1 MSKKRSLT
9 NEEIQK
15 MLTTIPKSE
24 SEAGELSETDE
35 DEYVPDV
42 ADASTDSDRDSIK
55 DKEDLEIDE
64 RAATASH
71 VSGE

>member
-9 NEEIQK
+9 NEDIQK
-15 MLTTIPKSE
+15 MLATIRQSE
-24 SEAGELSETDE
+24 SEACELSETDE

-42 ADASTDSDRDSIK
+42 ADPSTDSDLDSIK
-55 DKEDLEIDE
+55 DNEDLEIDE
-64 RAATASH
+64 HAATASH

>member
-1 MSKKRSLT
+1 MSKKRTLT
-9 NEEIQK
+9 DEEIQK
-15 MLTTIPKSE
+15 MLATITE
-24 SEAGELSETDE
+24 SEDGELSETDE

-55 DKEDLEIDE
+55 DNEDLEIDE
-64 RAATASH
+64 HAATASH